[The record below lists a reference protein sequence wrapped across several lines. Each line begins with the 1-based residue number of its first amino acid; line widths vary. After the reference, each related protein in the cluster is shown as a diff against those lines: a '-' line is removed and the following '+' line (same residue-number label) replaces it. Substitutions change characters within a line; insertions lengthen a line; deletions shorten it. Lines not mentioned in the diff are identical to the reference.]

1 MGTSYGPNIVID
13 ELFFYVDA
21 NNTQSYPGSGT
32 TWTDLVGS
40 NSLTIQGAT
49 WNSAGRFLFDGVDDY
64 ARISSSDFAYTTDFS
79 VSFWFRPISKS
90 SYARFVDYSHYGGS
104 SHGWF
109 MGWYSS
115 TSTIEFRLEQV
126 ASSGSLV
133 SGALTH
139 NGTTWYHICGVYSPS
154 NGWAKLY
161 VNGSFYVLSLTSGSQ
176 SYTSVDYL
184 TVGARSNPSLTEY
197 SNMDLPIVMI
207 HNKALTDG
215 EVKQNYDAHRT
226 RYGL

>member
-13 ELFFYVDA
+13 GLVFYVDA

-32 TWTDLVGS
+32 VWTDLVGS
-40 NSLTIQGAT
+40 NNLWVNGAT

-64 ARISSSDFAYTTDFS
+64 ARVSTSDFAYTTDFS
-79 VSFWFRPISKS
+79 VSFWFRPISQTTWG
-90 SYARFVDYSHYGGS
+90 RIVDYSHYGGAG

-109 MGWYSS
+109 FGWYNQ
-115 TSTIEFRLEQV
+115 TSTVEFRLEQV
-126 ASSGSLV
+126 ANAQSLTT
-133 SGALTH
+133 ANLTH

-161 VNGSFYVLSLTSGSQ
+161 VNGSFYVLSLTSGTQ
-176 SYTSVDYL
+176 TYTSVDYL

-197 SNMDLPIVMI
+197 SNMDLPIAVSYT
-207 HNKALTDG
+207 HLTLPTNR
-215 EVKQNYDAHRT
+215 EV
-226 RYGL
+226 